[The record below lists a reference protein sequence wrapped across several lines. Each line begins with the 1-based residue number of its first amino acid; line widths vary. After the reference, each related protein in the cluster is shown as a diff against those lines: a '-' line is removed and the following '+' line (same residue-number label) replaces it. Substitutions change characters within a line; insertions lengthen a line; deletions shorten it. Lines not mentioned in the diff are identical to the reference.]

1 MDGHQDVQM
10 RPSTAPTFV
19 TGFRQIFYLVT
30 PSETTFEALEEVPNY
45 VKQAMPFVVILFLVE
60 TLVAWIQ
67 NRTTPRFSNVVASG
81 GVALVTQTVRL
92 LTVGVEMMA
101 YVWLYRH
108 MRLVDMLWD
117 SPLTWW
123 AAFFGVEFGYY
134 WSHRLHHEVNI
145 LWAAH
150 QVHHSSDDY
159 NILSSLRTSAFQRCT
174 SFLLY
179 LPLALAVPPAAF
191 LVHYQLNLLYQAW
204 LHTEVVGS
212 LGPLEYILNTPT
224 HHRVHHGRNQMGKNF
239 GGTLIIWDRIFGT
252 FHQQSGPLMY
262 GLRTAVNTWDP
273 VWIQFHHFVC
283 IWNTFWKTPGLWNK
297 LCVLFAKPG
306 QAAGKPQLGS
316 IQGLHKVQQAPKY
329 DSKVSTGWVFYVLMH
344 FLLALLTSRTIPKD
358 MSILAT
364 VGKLATMMWTLSCM
378 AAILDCR
385 PTAPLME
392 LSRCVSVLGTGS
404 LLCLS
409 GGLLTSQPLLTAVTL
424 ACHAGSAVLWSV
436 DLMGTDFLRVKNL
449 RAR

>member
-1 MDGHQDVQM
+1 MSGLQGAQM
-10 RPSTAPTFV
+10 APSTAPTFS
-19 TGFRQIFYLVT
+19 TGLRQIFYLVT
-30 PSETTFEALEEVPNY
+30 PAETTFEALEDVPNY
-45 VKQAMPFVVILFLVE
+45 VKQAMPFVVLLFLVE

-67 NRTTPRFSNVVASG
+67 KRTTPRFNNVIASG
-81 GVALVTQTVRL
+81 GVALVTQIVRL

-108 MRLVDMLWD
+108 LRLVDMSWD

-123 AAFFGVEFGYY
+123 TAFFGVEFGYY

-159 NILSSLRTSAFQRCT
+159 NILSSLRTSAFQRCS

-179 LPLALAVPPAAF
+179 LPLALVVPPAAF

-224 HHRVHHGRNQMGKNF
+224 HHRVHHGRNHMGKNY
-239 GGTLIIWDRIFGT
+239 GGTLIIWDRMFGT
-252 FHQQSGPLMY
+252 FHQESGPLVY
-262 GLRTAVNTWDP
+262 GLRAAVNTWDP

-283 IWNTFWKTPGLWNK
+283 IWHAFFKTPGLWNK
-297 LCVLFAKPG
+297 TRVLFAGPG
-306 QAAGKPQLGS
+306 RTLRYKPQLES
-316 IQGLHKVQQAPKY
+316 TQEFPKRPTPKY
-329 DSKVSTGWVFYVLMH
+329 DSKVSMGWVCYVLMH
-344 FLLALLTSRTIPKD
+344 FALALLTARTIPKD
-358 MSILAT
+358 LSIFGT
-364 VGKLATMMWTLSCM
+364 VGKLASIMWTLSSI

-385 PTAPLME
+385 PIAPIME
-392 LSRCVSVLGTGS
+392 LSRCMSVLGTGF
-404 LLCLS
+404 LLWLS
-409 GGLLTSQPLLTAVTL
+409 GALLTSQPVLTVVTL
-424 ACHAGSAVLWSV
+424 ACHAASV
-436 DLMGTDFLRVKNL
+436 VIWTVYLMKSPYVATRGKIC
-449 RAR
+449 